1 MRELERLFEAMQ
13 PHWPVR
19 KYVNNTSPPPPHPL
33 SETAVPEKK
42 PEKRSVRRTVQRDD
56 PARTVEMVDADTQRM
71 SSITRFRRLV
81 GTLKLRNARKLVVA
95 VVGGSV
101 LLVGVAMIVLPGPAI
116 LVIPVGL
123 AILATE
129 FIWAGRWLKRAQAMF
144 QKKNKPPP
152 PAPPVTA
159 TPDRAIDKNCNS

>member
-1 MRELERLFEAMQ
+1 
-13 PHWPVR
+13 
-19 KYVNNTSPPPPHPL
+19 
-33 SETAVPEKK
+33 
-42 PEKRSVRRTVQRDD
+42 
-56 PARTVEMVDADTQRM
+56 M